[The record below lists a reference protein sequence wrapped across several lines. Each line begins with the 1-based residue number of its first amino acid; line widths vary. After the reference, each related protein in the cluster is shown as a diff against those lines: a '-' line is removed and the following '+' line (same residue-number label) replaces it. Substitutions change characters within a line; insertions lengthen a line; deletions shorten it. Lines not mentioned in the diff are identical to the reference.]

1 MENSCIMF
9 DNVKRLKDR
18 ITMTCRVYDG
28 RYYKVLTIACRD
40 IQSEDGAIQILF
52 WKNLK
57 FVMSKNGV
65 PNVNFKEIIAD
76 SAQTNC
82 NAVKMIYGDGD
93 PKSIYGCT

>member
-18 ITMTCRVYDG
+18 ITMICRVYDS
-28 RYYKVLTIACRD
+28 RYCKVLTIACRD
-40 IQSEDGAIQILF
+40 IQSKDGATQILF

-57 FVMSKNGV
+57 FVMAKNGV
-65 PNVNFKEIIAD
+65 SNVNFRGIMTD

-82 NAVKMIYGDGD
+82 NAVKTIYGDGD

>member
-1 MENSCIMF
+1 MENSCIIF
-9 DNVKRLKDR
+9 NNVKRLKDR
-18 ITMTCRVYDG
+18 IIMICCVYDS
-28 RYYKVLTIACRD
+28 RYYRVLTIACRD
-40 IQSEDGAIQILF
+40 NQSEDGATQIIF

-65 PNVNFKEIIAD
+65 PNVNFKGIMVD

-82 NAVKMIYGDGD
+82 NAVKTIYSDGD